1 MEQTFTGIIENGN
14 IYKIE
19 YAQKT
24 VIGVTAD
31 VYTQLKDNAEKA
43 LNRNEELAQ
52 EKDKYYN
59 MLIEHGI
66 IQKPKSTED
75 RILDLEKTNNQI
87 LNILEK
93 INSTLDSNIRRMEV
107 LENEFTKPNSNGK
120 NNGDRTRQN
129 KSSSTNDE

>member
-1 MEQTFTGIIENGN
+1 MEQAFNGIIDDNGN
-14 IYKIE
+14 IYKVE
-19 YAQKT
+19 YGQRT
-24 VIGVTAD
+24 VVGVTAEIF
-31 VYTQLKDNAEKA
+31 TNLKTSAEKA
-43 LNRNEELAQ
+43 LNRNEELAN

-93 INSTLDSNIRRMEV
+93 INSTLDSNNRRMEV
-107 LENEFTKPNSNGK
+107 LENEFTKPNSNG
-120 NNGDRTRQN
+120 
-129 KSSSTNDE
+129 